1 MRRHGE
7 ALNRIVVET
16 CRADKH
22 KNSRERTGNRKE
34 KYIDVKEE
42 HGEEMALTSDVKE
55 KSREEEA

>member
-1 MRRHGE
+1 M
-7 ALNRIVVET
+7 NRIAVET
-16 CRADKH
+16 CRADKR